1 MIRVLFLPVPNYLQN
16 CSFEGRFSHGDFVS
30 VSQERSKKVQVD
42 DEQPAAESNKF
53 SSELLTCPNEGCVKM
68 YQRHSGLEKHLLFG
82 QCKMVPER
90 CILLDVAKKKYY
102 ALLVEGSSEAVSAAL
117 EQEDISVSAN
127 TLPEGWAL
135 KTNKKFNRFSDTQK
149 KYLEEKF
156 NIGQASGQKQ
166 DPINVARDMRFAKKM
181 DGSKLFKRDEYLTTQ
196 QVQSFFSRMAAKC
209 RYDQGELSAPDIMA
223 AEEQQQMD
231 VTRQAI
237 LQEVQLRHPI
247 VYDNLDICALYKE
260 KRLKQLSIAML
271 RIVCN
276 YFDIATE
283 GFNTKRKAE
292 YIDALSGLVLA
303 CDCIE

>member
-1 MIRVLFLPVPNYLQN
+1 M
-16 CSFEGRFSHGDFVS
+16 
-30 VSQERSKKVQVD
+30 QVD
-42 DEQPAAESNKF
+42 DVQPAAAESDEF

-90 CILLDVAKKKYY
+90 CTLLDAAKKKYH
-102 ALLVEGSSEAVSAAL
+102 ALLVEGSREAVSAAL
-117 EQEDISVSAN
+117 EQVDLSVSTN

-135 KTNKKFNRFSDTQK
+135 KTTKKFHRFSDTQK
-149 KYLEEKF
+149 KYLEDKF
-156 NIGQASGQKQ
+156 NLGQATGQKQ
-166 DPINVARDMRFAKKM
+166 DPIYVARDMRFAKKM

-209 RYDQGELSAPDIMA
+209 RYDQGDLSAPDIVA

-276 YFDIATE
+276 YFDVATE
-283 GFNTKRKAE
+283 GFNNKRKAE

-303 CDCIE
+303 CDCNK